1 MALLPDKK
9 KRGRLFRFPPSKS
22 SENNYSSFLHKY
34 ELGVTQ
40 AETVHIK
47 RTEDNGKD
55 FRTHFLEK
63 LLILRKG
70 KKT

>member
-1 MALLPDKK
+1 MSLLPDKK
-9 KRGRLFRFPPSKS
+9 RRGRVFMFPPSKG

>member
-1 MALLPDKK
+1 M
-9 KRGRLFRFPPSKS
+9 FPPSRGN
-22 SENNYSSFLHKY
+22 EDNYSSFLHKY
-34 ELGVTQ
+34 KLEVTQ
-40 AETVHIK
+40 GETVHIK

-63 LLILRKG
+63 LLILRKE